1 MTTKKSKVKSYVRK
15 GKVVRSHDRNNKKVS
30 LATGVGALTGL
41 VGGLGATALLAR
53 KYPNIDRST
62 LTDIGTQAS
71 MYGALGGAIAGKA
84 IGNRFFLSPEE
95 RKIQQQKQIELEKKI
110 IPYQDK
116 DLSGIQGGIST
127 GRNLAMLGG
136 AGSLLYSGAKLAK
149 QIKKKYPNVKEMEI
163 MAVTKRID
171 PAVLQRY
178 GSKAFKGAGKVALAA
193 GVVGAGLGYLG
204 GRKSADKINKRL
216 GRDDIKESNK
226 ERAIKIAKGVGAA
239 AIGAGVVAG
248 LGYGIGTLNAFNPIK
263 QLELDKLRG
272 TFDQLAQ
279 QNRIR
284 TEAKLREAGRKLV
297 DEYKYLSRNNKDIK
311 LLGDGTNLNPDV
323 NSYDIIREQIKR
335 KGEVIG
341 RGIARRSKQNT
352 NALIKWENY
361 LTNPN
366 NSGKLNAAIFAPT
379 GAVVGLGLYKTSYG
393 KDKYRKRNKDK

>member
-15 GKVVRSHDRNNKKVS
+15 GKVVRSYDRNKKKVS
-30 LATGVGALTGL
+30 LAMRAGALTGL

-62 LTDIGTQAS
+62 LTNLGTQAS

-95 RKIQQQKQIELEKKI
+95 REIQQQKQIELEKKM

-116 DLSGIQGGIST
+116 DLSGIQEGIST
-127 GRNLAMLGG
+127 GTNLAMLGG

-149 QIKKKYPNVKEMEI
+149 QIKKKYPNISPLKALE
-163 MAVTKRID
+163 ARID
-171 PAVLQRY
+171 PAVLQSY
-178 GSKAFKGAGKVALAA
+178 GGKAFKGAGKVALTA

-239 AIGAGVVAG
+239 AIGAGVLAG
-248 LGYGIGTLNAFNPIK
+248 LSYGIGKLSASNPAY
-263 QLELDKLRG
+263 QLQRDKLRAIS
-272 TFDQLAQ
+272 DQLGQ
-279 QNRIR
+279 QNRIK
-284 TEAKLREAGRKLV
+284 TEAKLRESASKLV
-297 DEYKYLSRNNKDIK
+297 DEYQYLSRNNKDIK

-335 KGEVIG
+335 KGELIG

-366 NSGKLNAAIFAPT
+366 NSGKLAAAIYAPT
-379 GAVVGLGLYKTSYG
+379 GAVAGLGLYKTSYG
-393 KDKYRKRNKDK
+393 GDKYRKRNKNK

>member
-15 GKVVRSHDRNNKKVS
+15 GKVVRSYDRNKKKVS
-30 LATGVGALTGL
+30 LAMRAGALTGL

-71 MYGALGGAIAGKA
+71 MYGALGGAITGNV

-95 RKIQQQKQIELEKKI
+95 RKIQQQKQIELEKKM

-127 GRNLAMLGG
+127 GTKLAMLGG

-149 QIKKKYPNVKEMEI
+149 QIKKKYPNI
-163 MAVTKRID
+163 SPLQAVTTRID

-248 LGYGIGTLNAFNPIK
+248 LGYGIGKLSASNPAY
-263 QLELDKLRG
+263 QLQRDKLRG

-279 QNRIR
+279 QNRIK
-284 TEAKLREAGRKLV
+284 TEAKLRESGSKLV
-297 DEYKYLSRNNKDIK
+297 DEYQYLSRNNKDIK
-311 LLGDGTNLNPDV
+311 LLGDGTNLNSDV

-335 KGEVIG
+335 KGELIG

-366 NSGKLNAAIFAPT
+366 NSGKLAAAIYAPT
-379 GAVVGLGLYKTSYG
+379 GAVAGLGLYKTSYG
-393 KDKYRKRNKDK
+393 GDKYRKRNKNK